1 MSKVKQ
7 MKTAPVNT
15 ITKDELEKITG
26 IQTELQSYLANIGVL
41 EVQKAKAI
49 FQVNMLEKEMGEI
62 KKDMDEVKKDVEAN
76 YGAINI
82 NLTDGT
88 YEKIE
93 VASKE

>member
-1 MSKVKQ
+1 MSKVKK
-7 MKTAPVNT
+7 MKSQVEDAVKV
-15 ITKDELEKITG
+15 ITNEELENVKTL
-26 IQTELQSYLANIGVL
+26 QSELQKYCNSIGGM

-49 FQVNMLEKEMGEI
+49 YQVNMLE
-62 KKDMDEVKKDVEAN
+62 KDMDEVKKDVEAN

-82 NLTDGT
+82 NLADGT

>member
-1 MSKVKQ
+1 

-49 FQVNMLEKEMGEI
+49 YQVNMLE
-62 KKDMDEVKKDVEAN
+62 KDMDEVKKDVEAN

>member
-49 FQVNMLEKEMGEI
+49 YQVNMLE
-62 KKDMDEVKKDVEAN
+62 KDMDEVKKDVEAN

-82 NLTDGT
+82 NLADGT

>member
-1 MSKVKQ
+1 MSKVKK

-49 FQVNMLEKEMGEI
+49 YQVNMLE
-62 KKDMDEVKKDVEAN
+62 KDMDEVKKDVEAN

-93 VASKE
+93 VKAKK